1 MGSQH
6 GFSMAALE
14 LLLPLDLVLV
24 SGELLRE
31 GLAPPWGWMK
41 GQSGQGDGVSRA
53 VPRLRR
59 DLGLGCSQ
67 LGGSW
72 ESLWPQAIKS
82 ALPLIQGRL
91 SGLTAVKNS
100 SNGRENGL
108 GQSAAQPGFRTR
120 KGARLLVPQTLF
132 LLSKPHTHG
141 GDASGGGFPSSK
153 SRWGHS
159 SGSLVGWA
167 GPWPVT

>member
-1 MGSQH
+1 M
-6 GFSMAALE
+6 
-14 LLLPLDLVLV
+14 LV
-24 SGELLRE
+24 SGEPKSRAGRSL
-31 GLAPPWGWMK
+31 WGRME
-41 GQSGQGDGVSRA
+41 GQSGQGDGVSSA
-53 VPRLRR
+53 VPRHRP

-91 SGLTAVKNS
+91 SGLIAVKNS
-100 SNGRENGL
+100 SNGRENRL
-108 GQSAAQPGFRTR
+108 GQSAAQPGFSTG
-120 KGARLLVPQTLF
+120 KGARFLVSQTLF
-132 LLSKPHTHG
+132 LLSKPCPHR
-141 GDASGGGFPSSK
+141 GDTSGGRFPSSE